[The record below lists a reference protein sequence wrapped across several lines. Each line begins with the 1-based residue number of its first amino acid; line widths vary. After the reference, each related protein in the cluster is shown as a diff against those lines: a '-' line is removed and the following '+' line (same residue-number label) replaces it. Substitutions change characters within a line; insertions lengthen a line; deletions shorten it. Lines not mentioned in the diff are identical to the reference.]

1 MKKEAPHHIGHRE
14 RLKERYEK
22 AGMESLQDYEILELL
37 LFYAIPQGDVKARAK
52 ELLKRFGSLKG
63 VLDADLKALREVP
76 GIGDHSSL
84 FFKIVRDVRTLYL
97 RQGAEVK
104 EQISS
109 TKELIDYCLASMG
122 GLKDEHFAVIYLNAR
137 NRIIQVETIQEGIV
151 NQAVVYPRKVL
162 EKALKHKA
170 SAIILV
176 HNHPSGHVRPSD
188 ADIRLTR
195 VLQDA
200 ARVMDIVLHDH
211 LIVGENR
218 FFSFREEGILRRGY
232 WVWRFWSIFF
242 FSCPGGFAG
251 SGHRNFAVDVL
262 GSPSPSR
269 VTLVSRR

>member
-1 MKKEAPHHIGHRE
+1 MTIDAPHHLGHRE
-14 RLKERYEK
+14 RLKDRFERTGI
-22 AGMESLQDYEILELL
+22 AGLQDYEVLELL
-37 LFYAIPQGDVKARAK
+37 LFYALPRKDVKPLAK
-52 ELLKRFGSLKG
+52 DLMRQFGSLKG
-63 VLDADLKALREVP
+63 VLDAGHETLKGVP
-76 GIGDHSSL
+76 GIGRHAALL
-84 FFKIVRDVRTLYL
+84 FRLVRDLGSLYL
-97 RQGAEVK
+97 QKRAEEK
-104 EQISS
+104 DQISS
-109 TKELIDYCLASMG
+109 TRELIDYCLSSMG

-218 FFSFREEGILRRGY
+218 FFSFREEGIL
-232 WVWRFWSIFF
+232 
-242 FSCPGGFAG
+242 
-251 SGHRNFAVDVL
+251 
-262 GSPSPSR
+262 
-269 VTLVSRR
+269 

>member
-1 MKKEAPHHIGHRE
+1 MKADTPHHLGHRG
-14 RLKERYEK
+14 RLKDRFER
-22 AGMESLQDYEILELL
+22 AGIAGLQDYEVLELL
-37 LFYAIPQGDVKARAK
+37 LFYALPRKDVKPLAK
-52 ELLKRFGSLKG
+52 DLMKRFGSLKG
-63 VLDADLKALREVP
+63 VLDAGHEALEGVP
-76 GIGDHSSL
+76 GIGRHAALL
-84 FFKIVRDVRTLYL
+84 FRLVRDLGSLYL
-97 RQGAEVK
+97 QKRAEEK

-109 TKELIDYCLASMG
+109 TKELIDYCLSSMG

-137 NRIIQVETIQEGIV
+137 NKIIKVETIQEGIV

-162 EKALKHKA
+162 EKALTHKA

-218 FFSFREEGILRRGY
+218 FFSFREEGIL
-232 WVWRFWSIFF
+232 
-242 FSCPGGFAG
+242 
-251 SGHRNFAVDVL
+251 
-262 GSPSPSR
+262 
-269 VTLVSRR
+269 

>member
-1 MKKEAPHHIGHRE
+1 MRTTPHHLGHRD
-14 RLKERYEK
+14 RLKDRFER
-22 AGMESLQDYEILELL
+22 AGLTGLQDYEILELL
-37 LFYAIPQGDVKARAK
+37 LFYALPRKDVKPLAK
-52 ELLKRFGSLKG
+52 DLLKRFGSLKE
-63 VLDADLKALREVP
+63 VLDAGNEALEGVP
-76 GIGDHSSL
+76 GIGRHAALL
-84 FFKIVRDVRTLYL
+84 FRLVRDLGSLYL
-97 RQGAEVK
+97 QQRAEEK

-109 TKELIDYCLASMG
+109 TRELIDYCLSFMG

-137 NRIIQVETIQEGIV
+137 NKIIKVDTIQEGIV

-162 EKALKHKA
+162 EKALTHKA

-218 FFSFREEGILRRGY
+218 FFSFREEGIL
-232 WVWRFWSIFF
+232 
-242 FSCPGGFAG
+242 
-251 SGHRNFAVDVL
+251 
-262 GSPSPSR
+262 
-269 VTLVSRR
+269 

>member
-1 MKKEAPHHIGHRE
+1 MPSDRPHYLDHRK
-14 RLKERYEK
+14 RLKERYER
-22 AGMESLQDYEILELL
+22 AGMGGLQDYEILELL
-37 LFYAIPQGDVKARAK
+37 LFYTIPQGDVKPRAK

-63 VLDADLKALREVP
+63 VLDADPGALREISGVGP
-76 GIGDHSSL
+76 HSSL
-84 FFKIVRDVRTLYL
+84 FFRVVRDIGTLYL
-97 RQGAEVK
+97 RQSAEVK

-109 TKELIDYCLASMG
+109 TKELIDYCLSSMG

-170 SAIILV
+170 SAINLV

-218 FFSFREEGILRRGY
+218 FFSFREEGIL
-232 WVWRFWSIFF
+232 
-242 FSCPGGFAG
+242 
-251 SGHRNFAVDVL
+251 
-262 GSPSPSR
+262 
-269 VTLVSRR
+269 

>member
-1 MKKEAPHHIGHRE
+1 MSVDTPHHLGHRD
-14 RLKERYEK
+14 RLKNRFER
-22 AGMESLQDYEILELL
+22 AGIAGLQDYEVLELL
-37 LFYAIPQGDVKARAK
+37 LFYALPRKDVKPLAK
-52 ELLKRFGSLKG
+52 DLMKRFGSLKG
-63 VLDADLKALREVP
+63 VLDAGNEALEGVP
-76 GIGDHSSL
+76 GIGHQAVL
-84 FFKIVRDVRTLYL
+84 FFRLVRDLGSLYL
-97 RQGAEVK
+97 RQRAEEK

-109 TKELIDYCLASMG
+109 TKELIDYCLSSMG

-137 NRIIQVETIQEGIV
+137 NKIIRVETIQEGIV

-162 EKALKHKA
+162 EKALTHKA

-218 FFSFREEGILRRGY
+218 FFSFREEGIL
-232 WVWRFWSIFF
+232 
-242 FSCPGGFAG
+242 
-251 SGHRNFAVDVL
+251 
-262 GSPSPSR
+262 
-269 VTLVSRR
+269 

>member
-1 MKKEAPHHIGHRE
+1 MKKEAPHHLGHRK

-22 AGMESLQDYEILELL
+22 AGMEGLQDYEILELL
-37 LFYAIPQGDVKARAK
+37 LFYAIPQGDVKVRAK

-63 VLDADLKALREVP
+63 ILDADLKALRGVP
-76 GIGDHSSL
+76 GIGEHSSL
-84 FFKIVRDVRTLYL
+84 FFRVVRDVRTLYL
-97 RQGAEVK
+97 RQGAELK
-104 EQISS
+104 DQISS

-218 FFSFREEGILRRGY
+218 FFSFREEGIL
-232 WVWRFWSIFF
+232 
-242 FSCPGGFAG
+242 
-251 SGHRNFAVDVL
+251 
-262 GSPSPSR
+262 
-269 VTLVSRR
+269 